1 MSVVLLA
8 SVAAALGA
16 TARGEE
22 ESPPVIRLGL
32 SGVVD
37 PFTADYIAT
46 GIDAAESADSAAVI
60 ITIDTPGGLDSSMR
74 SIIAGIL
81 RTRIPVICYTGPAG
95 ARAASAGTFIMLA
108 CPLNAMAPGTNIGA
122 AHPVGV
128 SGAIEQEKVTNDASA
143 FIRALA
149 QRWDRNADW
158 AEQAVRDSVSVSSD
172 EALQLGVVDLLAPS
186 EGELLREVDG
196 RTVEVGSG
204 ASVTLRTAGAT
215 IEPKRMG
222 LGAAILHNLID
233 PNVAFLFFFLGL
245 ALVVIELLHPG
256 VSIPGVLGT
265 LMLVG
270 AFVSFGFLP
279 VRLGGVVLLLASAVF
294 FLLELKHPG
303 IGLPTVG
310 GVATLVLGG
319 LLLFNPAVPNARV
332 SPGLIAG
339 VAAGLVLFFG
349 IVVSAALRARRLPPA
364 AGQEAIVGEEGLAL
378 GDLDPEGQVRVHH
391 ETWSAASE
399 AGPIT
404 AGAAVRVVRLEGL
417 RVFVVPVA
425 MAPPS
430 ADPDPGKTEAKEAG
444 SPDPASR
451 GGGVP

>member
-1 MSVVLLA
+1 MVLA
-8 SVAAALGA
+8 SMLALGGLA
-16 TARGEE
+16 SGSGALAAGDA
-22 ESPPVIRLGL
+22 VVVRLGL

-37 PFTADYIAT
+37 PFTADYVSAGIA
-46 GIDAAESADSAAVI
+46 GANDDGAAAVL

-74 SIIAGIL
+74 SIISAIL
-81 RTRIPVICYTGPAG
+81 RSRVPVICFTGPPG

-108 CPLNAMAPGTNIGA
+108 CPVNAMAPGTNIGA

-128 SGAIEQEKVTNDASA
+128 SGAIEQEKVTNDAAA
-143 FIRALA
+143 FIRSLA
-149 QRWDRNADW
+149 ERWGRNADW
-158 AEQAVRDSVSVSSD
+158 AERAVRESVSVSAE
-172 EALQLGVVDLLAPS
+172 EALGLHVIDTVQPS
-186 EGELLREVDG
+186 ERAVLDWAGHCDLGIQAQRPDIPNLC
-196 RTVEVGSG
+196 G
-204 ASVTLRTAGAT
+204 AEIVAR
-215 IEPKRMG
+215 KMG

-233 PNVAFLFFFLGL
+233 PNLAFLFFFLGL
-245 ALVVIELLHPG
+245 VLVVVELLHPG

-310 GVATLVLGG
+310 GVAALVLGG

-339 VAAGLVLFFG
+339 VAVGLVLFFG
-349 IVVSAALRARRLPPA
+349 VVVSAALRARHLPPA
-364 AGQEAIVGEEGLAL
+364 AGNEALVGEEGVAL
-378 GDLDPEGQVRVHH
+378 VDMGPAGQVRVRH
-391 ETWSAASE
+391 ETWSAVSE
-399 AGPIT
+399 GGPIP
-404 AGAAVRVVRLEGL
+404 AGAAVRVVRVEGL

-425 MAPPS
+425 MAPPGVEERGVGASGRARS
-430 ADPDPGKTEAKEAG
+430 A
-444 SPDPASR
+444 SDPAT
-451 GGGVP
+451 GGG